1 MAFGAMDEGRPGQ
14 AGTSMDEKTFV
25 AGAALDEVPP
35 GKKLLVTVN
44 GVELLLCNDAGSI
57 HAVASLCSHAE
68 QSLECGLMRHGWLAC
83 PIHGARFDLETG
95 EPLNPPA
102 SEPIAVYPVRV
113 VDGMIEV
120 AV

>member
-1 MAFGAMDEGRPGQ
+1 MAD
-14 AGTSMDEKTFV
+14 KTYVTAASLDDV
-25 AGAALDEVPP
+25 AP
-35 GKKLLVTVN
+35 GKKVPVLLN
-44 GVELLLCNDAGSI
+44 GVEILLCNDAGTI
-57 HAVASLCSHAE
+57 HAVAALCSHAE

-95 EPLNPPA
+95 APLNPPA